1 MRLGLILAAL
11 ALLAA
16 TAPAARAMPLVGV
29 GEQHHEVFSDQRF
42 AELGIN
48 HMRYVVGWDAMKS
61 SWQRGEMDAW
71 LGEARRTG
79 AEVVVS
85 FGVSR
90 TLERK
95 IAPAPR
101 AFRRQFLRFHKRYPW
116 VKTFIPWNESNHC
129 SQPTCRRPD
138 LAAAYFD
145 VLRSACTTCTVV
157 AADVLDYGD
166 MVGWVRAFKQHARH
180 RTRIWGLHNY
190 VDANRFR
197 TSGTE
202 ALLRAVKGQIWF
214 TETGGLVRRRN
225 PSAIPLNESAKHAA
239 KAVRWVFK
247 LATLSPR
254 IKRIYFYHW
263 MPAAD
268 RKARWD
274 SALVNRR
281 GRPRPALKVIR
292 RWVAARAAEQA
303 AREQERRHAA
313 AAEQSATPSG

>member
-1 MRLGLILAAL
+1 MRLGLILATL

-16 TAPAARAMPLVGV
+16 TAPAARAMPIVGV
-29 GEQHHEVFSDQRF
+29 GEQHHEVFNDPRF
-42 AELGIN
+42 TDLGIG
-48 HMRYVVGWDAMKS
+48 HMRYVVGWDALKS

-79 AEVVVS
+79 TDVVVS

-95 IAPAPR
+95 LAPSRR
-101 AFRRQFLRFHKRYPW
+101 AYRRQFLRFRKRYPW
-116 VKTFIPWNESNHC
+116 IKTFIPWNEANHC
-129 SQPTCRRPD
+129 SQPTCHRPR

-145 VLRSACTTCTVV
+145 IVRSACTTCTVV
-157 AADVLDYGD
+157 AADVLDHGD
-166 MVGWVRAFKQHARH
+166 MVGWVREFQRHARH
-180 RTRIWGLHNY
+180 RTQIWGLHNY

-202 ALLRAVKGQIWF
+202 ALLKAVKGEIWF
-214 TETGGLVRRRN
+214 TETGGLVRRRY
-225 PSAIPLNESAKHAA
+225 STAIPLNESPEHAA
-239 KAVRWVFK
+239 RAVRWVFK

-254 IKRIYFYHW
+254 IRRIYFYHW
-263 MPAAD
+263 MPADD

-274 SALVNRR
+274 SALIDHR
-281 GRPRPALKVIR
+281 GRPRPALAVIR

-303 AREQERRHAA
+303 ARERERAHEAGSPPA
-313 AAEQSATPSG
+313 S